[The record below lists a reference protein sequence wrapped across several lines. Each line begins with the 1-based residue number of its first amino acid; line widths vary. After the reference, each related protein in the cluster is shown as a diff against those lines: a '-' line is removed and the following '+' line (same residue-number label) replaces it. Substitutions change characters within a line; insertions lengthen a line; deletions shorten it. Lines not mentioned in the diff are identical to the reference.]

1 MTVFCDGDGS
11 EKRQSEFVGTV
22 DDGGFF
28 LWNLFFDETS
38 LQMALL
44 DVGDAVLFAVVLSDE
59 ESFQCSLLD
68 KFDESAGETFV
79 LLEEREVLRETCG
92 VDLLFQFLHLRRI
105 LGVAA
110 ERIAIGEAR
119 VSEEVFVVV
128 IVVDACGWNH
138 TRQDGESIDGNRR
151 MRGVQ
156 FAQIG
161 DEGLDFVGRFVRL
174 ACCEQTAVEK
184 LVDGDDGGV
193 ALRQIFTQP
202 LLRLLRLA
210 RHRVVVLHLVGQGG
224 NLCSCDIGGVEHE
237 LAARR
242 SAVERHEHD
251 ASRLFAHGV
260 ERCAVV
266 RRAQES
272 VEERE
277 DAEREDGEIQQSL
290 FQGSSS

>member
-1 MTVFCDGDGS
+1 MTVFCGRNGS
-11 EKRQSEFVGTV
+11 EKRQREFVCAV

-28 LWNLFFDETS
+28 LWNLFFNEKS

-59 ESFQCSLLD
+59 ESFQCSFLD
-68 KFDESAGETFV
+68 KFDESAGEVFV
-79 LLEEREVLRETCG
+79 LLEEREVLCEACRA
-92 VDLLFQFLHLRRI
+92 DFFFQLLHLRSV
-105 LGVAA
+105 LGGAA

-119 VSEEVFVVV
+119 VGEEVLVVV
-128 IVVDACGWNH
+128 VVVDARGWNH
-138 TRQDGESIDGNRR
+138 TRQDGEGIDGNRR
-151 MRGVQ
+151 MCGVQ

-161 DEGLDFVGRFVRL
+161 DEGFDFVGRFVRL

-202 LLRLLRLA
+202 LLRLFCLA
-210 RHRVVVLHLVGQGG
+210 RHRVVVLHLVRQGG
-224 NLCSCDIGGVEHE
+224 NLRSCDIGGVEHE

-251 ASRLFAHGV
+251 ASRLFTHGV
-260 ERCAVV
+260 ERCAAV
-266 RRAQES
+266 RRVQES
-272 VEERE
+272 VEERK
-277 DAEREDGEIQQSL
+277 DTEREDDEIQKSL